1 MAEALIDQWGYAA
14 IFGIVV
20 LGNLGLPVPEEGVLL
35 LAGYLVWTGR
45 LRFVPVV
52 IVGVLSAALGDNLGY
67 WFGRHYGQAAIRRYG
82 HKLLI
87 TSVRLER
94 ARRFVARYG
103 SFGVF
108 VARFVPGLRF
118 MAGPLAGSAGL
129 PFLKFFIANLLGGLV
144 YVPLSVLIGYLLG
157 QGLGDT
163 LRTIERSVGR
173 VEHFALVLLVLAA
186 IVIIIW
192 RALSSRKL
200 RRRYSES

>member
-14 IFGIVV
+14 IFVIVV

-35 LAGYLVWTGR
+35 LAGYLVWKGR
-45 LRFVPVV
+45 LRFVVVV
-52 IVGVLSAALGDNLGY
+52 IVGVQSAALGDNLGY

-87 TSVRLER
+87 TSERLER

-108 VARFVPGLRF
+108 VARFVPGLRS

-129 PFLKFFIANLLGGLV
+129 PCRRARMSRPAAEAGAPAIRIRRDR
-144 YVPLSVLIGYLLG
+144 PL
-157 QGLGDT
+157 
-163 LRTIERSVGR
+163 RGR
-173 VEHFALVLLVLAA
+173 P
-186 IVIIIW
+186 
-192 RALSSRKL
+192 SSR
-200 RRRYSES
+200 RPSCSGAGPTCP